1 LTGGGLRPT
10 FVGVKI
16 YTRTG
21 DGGDTSLFGGGR
33 VSKSDPRVCAY
44 GEVDELNAWIG
55 RALSD
60 LRLDDSLQA
69 PLLRI
74 QRALFGVG
82 GELATREPVHRG
94 KLRDLVTG
102 GDIDFLET
110 SLDAMEVDLPPLKSF
125 VLPGGGPVGSALHVA
140 RAVCRRA
147 ERSVVALAATEPLRP
162 EIVKYLNRL
171 SDWLFVAARHVN
183 FREGRAETPW

>member
-1 LTGGGLRPT
+1 M
-10 FVGVKI
+10 KI
-16 YTRTG
+16 YTKTG
-21 DGGDTSLFGGGR
+21 DRGETSLFGGGR
-33 VSKSDPRVCAY
+33 VPKSDPRVCAY

-55 RALSD
+55 RTLSD

-69 PLLRI
+69 PLLRV

-82 GELATREPVHRG
+82 GELATREPAHRG
-94 KLRDLVTG
+94 KLRDLVAAA
-102 GDIDFLET
+102 DIEFLET

-125 VLPGGGPVGSALHVA
+125 VLPGGGRVGSALHVA

-147 ERSVVALAATEPLRP
+147 ERSVVALAAREPLRP
-162 EIVKYLNRL
+162 EVVTYLNRL

-183 FREGRAETPW
+183 FREGHAETPW

>member
-1 LTGGGLRPT
+1 M
-10 FVGVKI
+10 KI
-16 YTRTG
+16 YTKTG

-33 VSKSDPRVCAY
+33 VSKSDARVCAY

-55 RALSD
+55 RALAD
-60 LRLDDSLQA
+60 LQMDDSLQSL
-69 PLLRI
+69 LLRI
-74 QRALFGVG
+74 QRTLFGVG
-82 GELATREPVHRG
+82 GELATREPTHRG
-94 KLRDLVTG
+94 KLRDLVTDS
-102 GDIDFLET
+102 DIESLET

-125 VLPGGGPVGSALHVA
+125 VLPGGGLSSSALHVA

-162 EIVKYLNRL
+162 ELVKYLNRL

-183 FREGRAETPW
+183 FREGRAETLW